1 MSSKTGQTPRVF
13 RSDGT
18 VYDGPRT
25 DFNAWDR
32 ETKYLQSPQVAFGD
46 RFIQLGQWRFGA
58 IDEDHLSLSHQN
70 GVTVMLYKSDGHS
83 ILNPSGNFSTWSR
96 PISSIGVGFGD
107 RFLQVGHF
115 RIGDV
120 DGNHLSVSH
129 LAGPQAEVYRD
140 DGVVL
145 PGPRTDLTTFGR
157 LMEECNLF

>member
-107 RFLQVGHF
+107 RFLQAPLSH
-115 RIGDV
+115 
-120 DGNHLSVSH
+120 NHVCSKQKERTRY
-129 LAGPQAEVYRD
+129 ART
-140 DGVVL
+140 VL
-145 PGPRTDLTTFGR
+145 TSKYK
-157 LMEECNLF
+157 